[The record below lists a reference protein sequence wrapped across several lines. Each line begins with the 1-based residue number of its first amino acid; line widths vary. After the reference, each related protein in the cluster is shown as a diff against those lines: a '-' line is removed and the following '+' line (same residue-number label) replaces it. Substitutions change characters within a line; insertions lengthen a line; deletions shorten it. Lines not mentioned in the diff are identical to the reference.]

1 MAQFNIPTI
10 DQVSAQNQE
19 IFEQLKGKLGF
30 VPNIYAYIG
39 KHDTGL
45 GDYLNFSGRKST
57 LSNREKE
64 VINLTV
70 SEYNGCEYC
79 LSAHT
84 QISKMNGF
92 SEEEI
97 IQIRSGN
104 IQFDDK
110 LKTLGEFAKKVAQ
123 NKGNVD
129 ESSQTAFFNAG
140 YNEKDLIDVVLSIS
154 EISVT
159 NIIHN
164 LTKINV
170 DFPKALPLEGISQ
183 AS

>member
-1 MAQFNIPTI
+1 MSQFTVPSI

-19 IFEQLKGKLGF
+19 IFGQLKEKLSF

-45 GDYLNFSGRKST
+45 GDFLAFGNRKST

-64 VINLTV
+64 IVNLSV
-70 SEYNGCEYC
+70 SELNGCEYC

-84 QISKMNGF
+84 AISKMNGF
-92 SEEEI
+92 SEAEI

-110 LKTLGEFAKKVAQ
+110 LKALGTFVKSVAE
-123 NKGNVD
+123 NSGKVD
-129 ESSQTAFFNAG
+129 EATKNAFFNAG
-140 YNEKDLIDVVLSIS
+140 YNEQDLIDVVLSIA

-159 NIIHN
+159 NYIHN
-164 LTKINV
+164 LTKIAV
-170 DFPKALPLEGISQ
+170 DFPLAQPLNELQ
-183 AS
+183 QV